1 MLRRMGMPS
10 QPPRPPR
17 RRASPRNPDKWRG
30 HPPISRPPMM
40 PSSKAPRTNAPA
52 ASGPIGV
59 FDSGVGG
66 ATVLREL
73 RAQLPHEDMLFLAD
87 QANCPYGPRPAA
99 ELRALSAANTRWL
112 LARGAKLIV
121 VACNTA
127 SAAALHW
134 LRETFPATPFV
145 GMVPAVK
152 PAVEQTRSGVVGVL
166 ATPAT
171 IEGELLD
178 EVVMRWAGATRVVR
192 QACPGLVEQI
202 EAGALDAPATTELLQ
217 RYLRPLLAAGADTI
231 VLGCTHYPFLAS
243 QIRQI
248 AGPDVAILDAA
259 PAVARQA
266 ARLLHERGL
275 ANSSA
280 LCAGSITYAT
290 TGDCASFARLLW
302 QLG

>member
-1 MLRRMGMPS
+1 MMLN
-10 QPPRPPR
+10 QPT
-17 RRASPRNPDKWRG
+17 SPVHAAD
-30 HPPISRPPMM
+30 
-40 PSSKAPRTNAPA
+40 SSGVAGR
-52 ASGPIGV
+52 IGI

-66 ATVLREL
+66 ATVLR
-73 RAQLPHEDMLFLAD
+73 QLHDLLPNEALLYLAD
-87 QANCPYGPRPAA
+87 QARCPYGVRPTA

-112 LARGAKLIV
+112 LAHGAELIV

-134 LRETFPATPFV
+134 LRHAFPGTPFV

-178 EVVMRWAGATRVVR
+178 EVVMRWAGAAQVVR

-202 EAGALDAPATTELLQ
+202 ETGALEAPATTALLQ

-231 VLGCTHYPFLAS
+231 VLGCTHYPFLAR

-248 AGPDVAILDAA
+248 AGPNVVIVDAA
-259 PAVARQA
+259 PAVARQT
-266 ARLLHERGL
+266 ARVLRERGL
-275 ANSSA
+275 ADA
-280 LCAGSITYAT
+280 GAPRAGSITYAT
-290 TGDCASFARLLW
+290 TGDRASFARLLQ
-302 QLG
+302 QLGLPGGAVVAADTGAIRE

>member
-1 MLRRMGMPS
+1 MMFN
-10 QPPRPPR
+10 RPP
-17 RRASPRNPDKWRG
+17 SPAHSAD
-30 HPPISRPPMM
+30 
-40 PSSKAPRTNAPA
+40 SSGVAGR
-52 ASGPIGV
+52 IGI

-66 ATVLREL
+66 ATVLC
-73 RAQLPHEDMLFLAD
+73 QLHDLLPNEDLLYLAD
-87 QANCPYGPRPAA
+87 QARCPYGARPAA

-112 LARGAKLIV
+112 LAHGAGLIV

-134 LRETFPATPFV
+134 LRHAFPGTPFV

-178 EVVMRWAGATRVVR
+178 EVVMRWAGATQVVR

-202 EAGALDAPATTELLQ
+202 EAGALESPATAALLQ

-248 AGPDVAILDAA
+248 AGPDVAIVDAA

-266 ARLLHERGL
+266 ARVLHERDL
-275 ANSSA
+275 AGSGQS
-280 LCAGSITYAT
+280 CAGRITYAT
-290 TGDCASFARLLW
+290 TGDRASFAQLLR
-302 QLG
+302 QLGLPEGVVVVANTEPVGFA

>member
-1 MLRRMGMPS
+1 
-10 QPPRPPR
+10 
-17 RRASPRNPDKWRG
+17 
-30 HPPISRPPMM
+30 MM
-40 PSSKAPRTNAPA
+40 PDQSSSPA
-52 ASGPIGV
+52 NVADTSVVAGRIGI

-66 ATVLREL
+66 ATVLR
-73 RAQLPHEDMLFLAD
+73 QLHDLLPNQALLYLAD
-87 QANCPYGPRPAA
+87 QARCPYGALPAD

-112 LARGAKLIV
+112 LAHGAELIV

-134 LRETFPATPFV
+134 LRHTFPGTPFV

-178 EVVMRWAGATRVVR
+178 EVVMRWAGATQVVR

-202 EAGALDAPATTELLQ
+202 EAGALEAPATAALLQ
-217 RYLRPLLAAGADTI
+217 RYLRPLLVAGADTI
-231 VLGCTHYPFLAS
+231 VLGCTHYPFLTR

-248 AGPDVAILDAA
+248 VGPDVAIVDAA

-266 ARLLHERGL
+266 ARVLHERGL
-275 ANSSA
+275 AGNGTA
-280 LCAGSITYAT
+280 RVGPITYAT
-290 TGDCASFARLLW
+290 TGDHASFARLLR
-302 QLG
+302 QLGLPEGLVVAADTGANRE

>member
-1 MLRRMGMPS
+1 MAIRSKPLVSRS
-10 QPPRPPR
+10 AAQHD
-17 RRASPRNPDKWRG
+17 RASPPD
-30 HPPISRPPMM
+30 RP
-40 PSSKAPRTNAPA
+40 SIIAGR
-52 ASGPIGV
+52 IGI

-66 ATVLREL
+66 TTVLRHL
-73 RAQLPHEDMLFLAD
+73 HDLLPNHNLLYLAD
-87 QANCPYGPRPAA
+87 QAHCPYGARLIAD
-99 ELRALSAANTRWL
+99 LRALSAANTRWL
-112 LARGAKLIV
+112 LGHGAELIV

-134 LRETFPATPFV
+134 LRHTFPGTPFV

-178 EVVMRWAGATRVVR
+178 EVVMRWAGATKVVR

-202 EAGALDAPATTELLQ
+202 EAGALEAPATAALLR
-217 RYLRPLLAAGADTI
+217 RYLRPLLAANADTI
-231 VLGCTHYPFLAS
+231 VLGCTHYPFLMR
-243 QIRQI
+243 QIQQI
-248 AGPDVAILDAA
+248 AGSNVAIIDAA

-275 ANSSA
+275 AASCTP
-280 LCAGSITYAT
+280 CAGGITYAT
-290 TGDCASFARLLW
+290 TGDCARFARLLR
-302 QLG
+302 QLGLPEGAVVLAADEMRDW

>member
-1 MLRRMGMPS
+1 MMLD
-10 QPPRPPR
+10 QPLPP
-17 RRASPRNPDKWRG
+17 AL
-30 HPPISRPPMM
+30 
-40 PSSKAPRTNAPA
+40 A
-52 ASGPIGV
+52 ASSIVAGRIGI

-66 ATVLREL
+66 ATVLR
-73 RAQLPHEDMLFLAD
+73 QLHDLLPTEDLLYLAD
-87 QANCPYGPRPAA
+87 QARCPYGARPVA

-112 LARGAKLIV
+112 LAHGAELIV

-134 LRETFPATPFV
+134 LRHAFPATPFV

-152 PAVEQTRSGVVGVL
+152 PAVEQTRTGVVGVL

-178 EVVMRWAGATRVVR
+178 EVVMRWAGATEVVR

-202 EAGALDAPATTELLQ
+202 ESGALEAPATVALLQ

-231 VLGCTHYPFLAS
+231 VLGCTHYPFLMR
-243 QIRQI
+243 QIRQL
-248 AGPDVAILDAA
+248 AGPAVAIVDAA

-266 ARLLHERGL
+266 ARVLHERGL
-275 ANSSA
+275 SGASSTR
-280 LCAGSITYAT
+280 AGGITYAT
-290 TGDCASFARLLW
+290 TGDSASFARLLR
-302 QLG
+302 QLGLPEGIVVAADGLQDTPRESGD

>member
-1 MLRRMGMPS
+1 MAIRSALSTGVTGR
-10 QPPRPPR
+10 
-17 RRASPRNPDKWRG
+17 
-30 HPPISRPPMM
+30 
-40 PSSKAPRTNAPA
+40 
-52 ASGPIGV
+52 IGI

-66 ATVLREL
+66 TTVLR
-73 RAQLPHEDMLFLAD
+73 QLHDLLPNHDLLYLAD
-87 QANCPYGPRPAA
+87 QARCPYGARPVA

-112 LARGAKLIV
+112 LGHGAELIV

-134 LRETFPATPFV
+134 LRHTFPDIPFV

-152 PAVEQTRSGVVGVL
+152 SAVAQTRSGVVGVL

-178 EVVMRWAGATRVVR
+178 AVVMRWAGATQVVR

-202 EAGALDAPATTELLQ
+202 EAGALDTPATVALLQ
-217 RYLRPLLAAGADTI
+217 DYVRPLLDAGADAI
-231 VLGCTHYPFLAS
+231 VLGCTHYPFLMS

-248 AGPDVAILDAA
+248 AGPDVAIIDAA

-266 ARLLHERGL
+266 VRVLHERGWAVSGEARSGIL
-275 ANSSA
+275 
-280 LCAGSITYAT
+280 TYAT
-290 TGDCASFARLLW
+290 TGDHESFARLLR
-302 QLG
+302 QLGLPEGMVVAVEIEPLSC

>member
-1 MLRRMGMPS
+1 LPARAD
-10 QPPRPPR
+10 PPVIAGR
-17 RRASPRNPDKWRG
+17 
-30 HPPISRPPMM
+30 
-40 PSSKAPRTNAPA
+40 
-52 ASGPIGV
+52 IGI

-66 ATVLREL
+66 ATVLR
-73 RAQLPHEDMLFLAD
+73 QLHDLLPKEDLLYLAD
-87 QANCPYGPRPAA
+87 QARCPYGARPAA
-99 ELRALSAANTRWL
+99 ELRALAATNTRWL
-112 LARGAKLIV
+112 LARGAELIV

-134 LRETFPATPFV
+134 LRHTFPATPFV

-178 EVVMRWAGATRVVR
+178 EVVIRWAGAAEVVR

-202 EAGALDAPATTELLQ
+202 EAGALEAPATLELLR

-231 VLGCTHYPFLAS
+231 VLGCTHYPFLIR
-243 QIRQI
+243 QIQQI
-248 AGPDVAILDAA
+248 AGPGVAIVDAA

-266 ARLLHERGL
+266 ARVLHERGL
-275 ANSSA
+275 AGASPSR
-280 LCAGSITYAT
+280 AGNIVYAT
-290 TGDCASFARLLW
+290 TGDSASFARLLR
-302 QLG
+302 QLGLPEGVVVAADGLADAAWSSRV

>member
-1 MLRRMGMPS
+1 VSEGEFQRHRGS
-10 QPPRPPR
+10 PPA
-17 RRASPRNPDKWRG
+17 RASNLAG
-30 HPPISRPPMM
+30 Q
-40 PSSKAPRTNAPA
+40 
-52 ASGPIGV
+52 IGI

-66 ATVLREL
+66 ATVLR
-73 RAQLPHEDMLFLAD
+73 QLHALLPDHDLLYLAD
-87 QANCPYGPRPAA
+87 QARCPYGARPSA

-112 LARGAKLIV
+112 LAHGVSLIV

-134 LRETFPATPFV
+134 LRHTFPGTSFV

-178 EVVMRWAGATRVVR
+178 EVVMRWAGATQVVR

-202 EAGALDAPATTELLQ
+202 EAGALEAPATTALLR

-231 VLGCTHYPFLAS
+231 VLGCTHYPFLTH
-243 QIRQI
+243 QIQQI
-248 AGPDVAILDAA
+248 AGPDVAIIDAA

-266 ARLLHERGL
+266 ARVLHERGL
-275 ANSSA
+275 AGGDEPRP
-280 LCAGSITYAT
+280 GSITYAT
-290 TGDCASFARLLW
+290 TGDCARFARLLR
-302 QLG
+302 QLGLPEGAVVAVDVDAPVEPLNIFP

>member
-1 MLRRMGMPS
+1 MML
-10 QPPRPPR
+10 
-17 RRASPRNPDKWRG
+17 N
-30 HPPISRPPMM
+30 HPPSPAHVAD
-40 PSSKAPRTNAPA
+40 SSGVAGR
-52 ASGPIGV
+52 IGI

-66 ATVLREL
+66 ATVLR
-73 RAQLPHEDMLFLAD
+73 QLHDLLPNEDLLYLAD
-87 QANCPYGPRPAA
+87 QARCPYGARPAA

-112 LARGAKLIV
+112 LAHGAELIV

-134 LRETFPATPFV
+134 LRHAFPGTPFV

-166 ATPAT
+166 ATPTT

-178 EVVMRWAGATRVVR
+178 EVVMRWAGAAQVVR

-202 EAGALDAPATTELLQ
+202 EAGALEAPATAALLQ

-231 VLGCTHYPFLAS
+231 VLGCTHYPFLTR

-248 AGPDVAILDAA
+248 AGPNVVIVDAA

-266 ARLLHERGL
+266 ARVRRECGL
-275 ANSSA
+275 ADA
-280 LCAGSITYAT
+280 GTPRAGSITYAT
-290 TGDCASFARLLW
+290 TGDRASFARLLQ
-302 QLG
+302 QLGLPDGAVVAADTGAIHK